1 MVLVVRL
8 AVNDFKN
15 IVRDKFLIS
24 LALLYPIIL
33 IVFSQILVQFIAP
46 NLEKS
51 IPLAGNFSIFLMLFV
66 TIIPILY
73 GFIASFLILD
83 EKDEHLLTVL
93 RVMPISRNSY
103 LVYRMLFLSIFSF
116 FVLLF
121 FPQFSGLLENTQ
133 FSYIHYIPIAF
144 LFTLLTP
151 FSAMLVSSFAT
162 NKVQAFA
169 IFKISA
175 TIYMLP
181 LFIFLI
187 PDNLKYI
194 FSPAPNFW
202 GFIALRDVISMGT
215 TNYVHLMIGFIYTS
229 VLIMVLF
236 YIFNK
241 KN

>member
-1 MVLVVRL
+1 MVAVFRL
-8 AVNDFKN
+8 AINDFKN
-15 IVRDKFLIS
+15 IIRDKLLIS
-24 LALLYPIIL
+24 LAILYPVIL
-33 IVFSQILVQFIAP
+33 IMFSQILVQFIAP
-46 NLEKS
+46 NLKES
-51 IPLAGNFSIFLMLFV
+51 IPLAGNFTVFFMLFV

-93 RVMPISRNSY
+93 RVMPISRNTY
-103 LVYRMLFLSIFSF
+103 LVYRMLFLTF
-116 FVLLF
+116 FAFLVLLI
-121 FPQFSGLLENTQ
+121 FPPLSGLLENTQ
-133 FSYIHYIPIAF
+133 FSYVEYIPIAV
-144 LFTLLTP
+144 LFSLLTP

-181 LFIFLI
+181 LFTFLI
-187 PDNLKYI
+187 SDNLKYI

-202 GFIALRDVISMGT
+202 GFIALREVISSGT
-215 TNYVHLMIGFIYTS
+215 SDYLHLIIGFIYTIL
-229 VLIMVLF
+229 LIIGLF
-236 YIFNK
+236 YVFNK

>member
-1 MVLVVRL
+1 MVAVFRL

-15 IVRDKFLIS
+15 IIRDKLLIS
-24 LALLYPIIL
+24 LAILYPVVL
-33 IVFSQILVQFIAP
+33 VMFSQILVQFIAP
-46 NLEKS
+46 NLKDS
-51 IPLAGNFSIFLMLFV
+51 IPLTGNFTVFFMLFV

-93 RVMPISRNSY
+93 RVMPISRNTY
-103 LVYRMLFLSIFSF
+103 LVYRMLFLTF
-116 FVLLF
+116 FAFMVLLI
-121 FPQFSGLLENTQ
+121 FPPLSGLLENTQ
-133 FSYIHYIPIAF
+133 FSYPEYIPIAV
-144 LFTLLTP
+144 LFSLLTP

-181 LFIFLI
+181 LFTFLI
-187 PDNLKYI
+187 SDNLKYI

-202 GFIALRDVISMGT
+202 GFIALREVISSGT
-215 TNYVHLMIGFIYTS
+215 NDYLHLIIGFIYTII
-229 VLIMVLF
+229 LIIGLF

>member
-1 MVLVVRL
+1 MVTVLRL
-8 AVNDFKN
+8 ALNDFKN
-15 IVRDKFLIS
+15 IVRDKLLIS
-24 LALLYPIIL
+24 LAILYPVIL
-33 IVFSQILVQFIAP
+33 IMFSQILVQFVAP
-46 NLEKS
+46 SLKGT
-51 IPLAGNFSIFLMLFV
+51 IPLAGNFTVFFLLFV

-93 RVMPISRNSY
+93 RVMPISRNTY
-103 LVYRMLFLSIFSF
+103 LVYRMLFLTFFSF
-116 FVLLF
+116 LVLF
-121 FPQFSGLLENTQ
+121 IFPPLSGLIGNTQ
-133 FSYIHYIPIAF
+133 FTYVHYIPIAV
-144 LFTLLTP
+144 LFSLLTP

-181 LFIFLI
+181 LFTFLI
-187 PDNLKYI
+187 SDNLKYI

-202 GFIALRDVISMGT
+202 GFIALKEVLATGSND
-215 TNYVHLMIGFIYTS
+215 YLHLAIGFIYTII
-229 VLIMVLF
+229 LIITLF